1 MTNTEAI
8 KAIDAEI
15 KRQEAELQRM
25 REELAAITAQEER
38 PINDRYLMD
47 AVLDCPHTI
56 TAESVTLHFS
66 QTQKDGHNALS
77 QLRYRLAAYDLA
89 TQHRQNVPTMTN
101 ALITQQAARYR
112 YLRDVYWG
120 DDKEFADMITLQM
133 NKIWDEKIDAAIA
146 ARDACTHVSVSATQ
160 QQPQSGRY
168 QPNWNVQPPPYK
180 IITESYDPY
189 PDSLPWYSAL
199 WGGHKGNKHDM

>member
-15 KRQEAELQRM
+15 KRQDVELQRM

-47 AVLDCPHTI
+47 TVLDCPHTI
-56 TAESVTLHFS
+56 TADSVTLHFS

-77 QLRYRLAAYDLA
+77 QLRYRLAAYDLTA
-89 TQHRQNVPTMTN
+89 RHRQNEVGESAVVLMASVQRKTPT
-101 ALITQQAARYR
+101 AVQTQQADAQDAARYR

-120 DDKEFADMITLQM
+120 DDKEFMDMITLQM

-146 ARDACTHVSVSATQ
+146 TQ
-160 QQPQSGRY
+160 ASKK
-168 QPNWNVQPPPYK
+168 VK
-180 IITESYDPY
+180 ST
-189 PDSLPWYSAL
+189 
-199 WGGHKGNKHDM
+199 